1 MTSENYEKNKITGKS
16 EKIENSKNLQNSQ
29 NLRNRKT
36 INIDKIQNKIKQFV
50 IESADFQEFDSKLK
64 SLKSSAVKGAA
75 QEVFAMYYF
84 RSHAVHHNVA
94 KYYARICDD
103 IIPEYVHNRDVGTDG
118 IIEHSDGMVS
128 LVQVKFRSDNR
139 FNLRR
144 DCLSGMSL
152 EAIALGQ
159 KFKHLYL
166 FSNTES
172 SPKMI
177 TAEENRYIKYILYGE
192 LASCNWALLQSYVDS
207 VDISHEISHDYHDK
221 HHSNYDVYLR
231 KWQEEALAHV
241 FSCECARCTS
251 GYFPSQLK
259 SFLNKNPEKA
269 AEKCRRDC
277 EFGRKQ
283 VVAACGA
290 GKSIFAAKV
299 AERYFTVLVVVPNL
313 HLLAQW
319 FDVLACEYPD
329 RNYCLV
335 GSDMDEEG
343 VKVPYSLTTDPK
355 EIYKVVEQGY
365 CVCISTYQSLDKVRD
380 MYENECGVKFDL
392 CVCDEAHVTVVSSG
406 SKDSNFAM
414 PTSASFFA
422 RNVLFITATP
432 RVYKGKSESICSMD
446 DQEVFGDR
454 YSYSFRN
461 AIADGVIS
469 DYNIVVGISNNV
481 LKDNGSKNVIAG
493 DTFEADF
500 MISAINE
507 YKINSLLVCS
517 SNHSQSK
524 QLYESFKAK
533 CGGKIPHE
541 IVLMKRGATS
551 KDKSMAAAKVNSG
564 KPVIIFNVRVFSIGS
579 DMPRLESVMI
589 SGNKTSV
596 IDIVQTVS
604 RCLRLHPGK
613 KTAYIL
619 IPCVIEDYRKFDSEG
634 GWLQMRSF
642 LAAMSTV
649 DREITEEVIAAG
661 SCKGRAAGNHRI
673 TFHTVFS
680 NSDDSELESS
690 NSKSSNSESS
700 NSDDSELEKLEKKL
714 ENFKLISFNKM
725 LDSQEFSPK
734 AKFVKLVEYCKAEG
748 KLPRRCVVV
757 DGAKIGLFLHSLL
770 SDSQFRAFRQE
781 MVSELLE
788 VESVKEALE
797 AMIESGKHEGQSH
810 WIVRV
815 GDGSKFDKQ
824 SVTSKWNVKKSMNTS
839 KYFTKNAK
847 PGDVMWFLRCGAGG
861 LVTAIGHYTHS
872 EDSETEKVYNQELH
886 FDRIID
892 TEKLEIKLQ
901 IVGPIGLRAYKP
913 GYNCNV
919 DLPEK
924 YAEIMESE

>member
-1 MTSENYEKNKITGKS
+1 MTSENYEKNKTTGKS
-16 EKIENSKNLQNSQ
+16 EKIENSKNSKNSQ
-29 NLRNRKT
+29 NLRNRKM
-36 INIDKIQNKIKQFV
+36 INTDKIQNKIKQFV

-103 IIPEYVHNRDVGTDG
+103 IVPEYVHNRDVGTDG

-128 LVQVKFRSDNR
+128 LVQVKFRSDNQ

-192 LASCNWALLQSYVDS
+192 LASCNWVLLQSYVDS
-207 VDISHEISHDYHDK
+207 VDISHDISHDYRSK
-221 HHSNYDVYLR
+221 CYDNHEKYLR

-251 GYFPSQLK
+251 GYFPRQLK
-259 SFLNKNPEKA
+259 SFLDKNPEKA
-269 AEKCRRDC
+269 AEKCSRNC

-319 FDVLACEYPD
+319 FDVLAYEYPD

-343 VKVPYSLTTDPK
+343 AKVPYSLTTDPK

-365 CVCISTYQSLDKVRD
+365 CVCISTYQSLDKVKD

-414 PTSASFFA
+414 PTSVDFFA

-461 AIADGVIS
+461 AISDGVIS
-469 DYNIVVGISNNV
+469 DYNIVVGIRNDIFDKEKENIVSS
-481 LKDNGSKNVIAG
+481 DG
-493 DTFEADF
+493 FETDF

-541 IVLMKRGATS
+541 LILMKRGATS
-551 KDKSMAAAKVNSG
+551 KDKSIAAAKVNSG

-604 RCLRLHPGK
+604 RCLRLHPNK

-661 SCKGRAAGNHRI
+661 SSKSRVAGNHRI
-673 TFHTVFS
+673 TFHTVSDSNFS
-680 NSDDSELESS
+680 NSEDSESE
-690 NSKSSNSESS
+690 KSEK
-700 NSDDSELEKLEKKL
+700 LEKLEKL

-734 AKFVKLVEYCKAEG
+734 AKFAKLVEYCKAEG
-748 KLPRRCVVV
+748 KLPRRCVVA

-788 VESVKEALE
+788 VESVREALE

-815 GDGSKFDKQ
+815 GDGSKFDKL
-824 SVTSKWNVKKSMNTS
+824 SAASKWNVKKSMNTS

-847 PGDVMWFLRCGAGG
+847 PGDVMWFLKCGAGG
-861 LVTAIGHYTHS
+861 LITAIGHYTHL

-886 FDRIID
+886 FDRIVD
-892 TEKLEIKLQ
+892 TEKLEIKLR

-913 GYNCNV
+913 GYNCDV

-924 YAEIMESE
+924 YAEIMENE